1 MVFTN
6 KDLNKNTYTL
16 GEVANFLSVHPK
28 TLQKK
33 DREGLIPF
41 DRTSTNRRFLTIE
54 NLIKLLDEN
63 NLFYDD
69 SKLIKHDVIYARV
82 SSPKQRKSGD
92 LDRQADVILKENQN
106 LQNLII
112 LKEVGSGLND
122 QRPKLQ
128 QLIKMVLNKEVNKVY
143 ITYKDRLT
151 RFGFNYFKYIFEEL
165 DVEIVILYEEN
176 YETTEQ
182 QFS

>member
-82 SSPKQRKSGD
+82 SKDSKGNIYNADLNGAGNIMRKVSDKAYKNIGKT
-92 LDRQADVILKENQN
+92 RE
-106 LQNLII
+106 LI
-112 LKEVGSGLND
+112 
-122 QRPKLQ
+122 QRP
-128 QLIKMVLNKEVNKVY
+128 
-143 ITYKDRLT
+143 
-151 RFGFNYFKYIFEEL
+151 
-165 DVEIVILYEEN
+165 ILV
-176 YETTEQ
+176 TL
-182 QFS
+182 